1 MTNRNIQMTQGSY
14 RNRPGIRG
22 GARGRGAGEGV
33 WRGGAGT
40 ELGVLTTVRGVLQS
54 TCPQLLMDMV

>member
-1 MTNRNIQMTQGSY
+1 MTQGSY
-14 RNRPGIRG
+14 SNRPGIRG

-54 TCPQLLMDMV
+54 TCPQLLMDIV